1 MESHMFRSQHIL
13 FCLLQAVEFIHGFFH
28 TDISKVLCCF
38 ENEND
43 ILYFWICY
51 SFVHTSRNIQLLLS
65 SQKYINT
72 VVAKKHTWLD

>member
-1 MESHMFRSQHIL
+1 MHGKSHVQESTYPV
-13 FCLLQAVEFIHGFFH
+13 LLVAGCGIHSFFH
-28 TDISKVLCCF
+28 TDISMVLCCF

-65 SQKYINT
+65 SQKYIDT